1 MIDRSKFHN
10 SCASRAAPACGLPNE
25 LVEVFMKH
33 EAGSPRPSVFH
44 STSLPY
50 PGGGDAGSLAH
61 ASSVPAFN
69 VRTSLD
75 VTALPRRRR
84 PRLARTRQLSACF
97 QRTYCTS
104 IVVHVSVAATS

>member
-50 PGGGDAGSLAH
+50 PGGGDPGSLAH

-69 VRTSLD
+69 VRTS
-75 VTALPRRRR
+75 
-84 PRLARTRQLSACF
+84 
-97 QRTYCTS
+97 
-104 IVVHVSVAATS
+104 IVVHVTCRSLQRLDDRFVHTPIMDDFANIV